1 MDTKNLPSAPAAD
14 TDPRAYGDT
23 QLAAGHRLVRSGDEV
38 VVLGNAQARAVAG
51 DPAHYSSGVSRF
63 MQLPNGLDG
72 AQHEQ
77 FRSLIDAYLTPEAL
91 DPFEP
96 AFRKAARS
104 VAADIRAGRAEGIS
118 LREPV
123 DAVADIGAP
132 FAVRAMLAWLG
143 WPEQMETRLIEWV
156 AENNAA
162 TRSGELQRTAAVA
175 EAFDDMIRE
184 VVEPLKS
191 GTSSAT
197 TEARE
202 AFSPLLGKD
211 HAFPAPSV
219 TGQLVNDR
227 SLGRPLE
234 FEELVSILRNW
245 TAGDLSSMAYCIGVL
260 IHALAGNEPVR
271 RRLQA
276 GVSHEEFTAIADE
289 ILRQDSP
296 FVSNRRVTTCPVNL
310 DGVEL
315 DEGQR
320 VRIHWTAAN
329 RDPDAV
335 GEPDAFA
342 PGESGNA
349 AANLVWGAGPHAC
362 PGKYLSMLEL
372 KCFTEELLAVFELV
386 QVDEGGARRETYPVG
401 GWAELPTY
409 LKVRE

>member
-1 MDTKNLPSAPAAD
+1 MHANDLPNAPTAE
-14 TDPRAYGDT
+14 TDPGAYGDT
-23 QLAAGHRLVRSGDEV
+23 QLAAGNRLVRSGNEV
-38 VVLGNAQARAVAG
+38 VVLGNSQARDVAE
-51 DPAHYSSGVSRF
+51 DPARFSSGVSRF

-72 AQHEQ
+72 AEHEQ

-96 AFRKAARS
+96 AFRNAAGS
-104 VAADIRAGRAEGIS
+104 VVADLRDGRPEGTS
-118 LREPV
+118 FSEPV

-132 FAVRAMLAWLG
+132 YAVRAMLAWLG
-143 WPEQMETRLIEWV
+143 WPAHMESKLIEWV

-162 TRSGELQRTAAVA
+162 TRSGELARTAAVA
-175 EAFDDMIRE
+175 EAFDDMIRQ
-184 VVEPLKS
+184 VVEPLKA
-191 GTSSAT
+191 GTASDVTA
-197 TEARE
+197 ARE
-202 AFSPLLGKD
+202 ALSPLLGD
-211 HAFPAPSV
+211 DETRPVPSV
-219 TGQLVNDR
+219 TEQLVHDT

-260 IHALAGNEPVR
+260 IHALSGNEPVR
-271 RRLQA
+271 RRLQS
-276 GVSHEEFTAIADE
+276 GVSLEEFTAIADE

-310 DGVEL
+310 DGVDL

-335 GEPDAFA
+335 GDPDEFA
-342 PGESGNA
+342 PGQSGNA
-349 AANLVWGAGPHAC
+349 DANLVWGTGPHAC

-372 KCFTEELLAVFELV
+372 KCFTEELLGVFELV
-386 QVDEGGARRETYPVG
+386 GVDEDGARREVFPVG

-409 LKVRE
+409 LKVHE